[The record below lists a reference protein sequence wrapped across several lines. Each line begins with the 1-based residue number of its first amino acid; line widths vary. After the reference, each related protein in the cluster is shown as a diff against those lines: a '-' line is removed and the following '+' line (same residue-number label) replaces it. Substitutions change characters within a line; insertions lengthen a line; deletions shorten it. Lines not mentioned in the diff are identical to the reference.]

1 MMSRKVA
8 GWLAALAT
16 CVAAPAAEATE
27 GAASYYF
34 PGAFGSFLVAVPPQP
49 GFSVASQ
56 TLIFGGNA
64 QKSVLN
70 GRQTFGINAFAVYEY
85 LAGLYAFEQ
94 PVLGGRLQIG
104 VAAPVVGYATMRASL
119 QTQRFGTFS
128 GTASDTAFGDLML
141 TPFSLSWSFGELNA
155 KILQMVIAPTGHYD
169 PNAVINVGRNYWAF
183 DTQVGFTWFHKATGT
198 EISVLPGLMINTMNP
213 ATNYRSGTE
222 FHLDFM
228 VNQFVAKDIAIGI
241 QGYWYKQLDGDS
253 GAGAT
258 FGPFMGE
265 SFGMG
270 PAVLWAPEQL
280 GGRYA
285 FIVKWQHD
293 FSNTNRLNGDWGSVT
308 MSWRF

>member
-8 GWLAALAT
+8 GWLAALTA

-34 PGAFGSFLVAVPPQP
+34 PGAFGSFLVAVPPEP

-94 PVLGGRLQIG
+94 PILGGRLQVG
-104 VAAPVVGYATMRASL
+104 VAAPVVGYATMTASL

-141 TPFSLSWSFGELNA
+141 TPFSLELELRRVQREDPADWSSRRPVTTTRTPSSMSA
-155 KILQMVIAPTGHYD
+155 ATTG
-169 PNAVINVGRNYWAF
+169 PSTRRSASPGSTRRR
-183 DTQVGFTWFHKATGT
+183 GT
-198 EISVLPGLMINTMNP
+198 ELSVLPGLMINTMNP
-213 ATNYRSGTE
+213 ATDYRSGTE

-228 VNQFVAKDIAIGI
+228 VNQFVADDIAVGI
-241 QGYWYKQLDGDS
+241 QGYWYKQIDGDS

-280 GGRYA
+280 KGRYA
-285 FIVKWQHD
+285 FIAEMACTT
-293 FSNTNRLNGDWGSVT
+293 SPTPT
-308 MSWRF
+308 A